1 MASEKKIDTALAM
14 LSVSYPNYTKNANAM
29 TRAVFQRILA
39 DVDDMLLESA
49 VLQWLSTAHPFH
61 PTPGELRDM
70 CHTLIKADEPSAEE
84 AWGLVKKA
92 IRQYGSYRTPEF
104 ASETVAKTV
113 AVMGWF
119 ELCMSENEEA
129 DRAHF
134 WKIYRQIAE
143 RAKTE
148 TMMLPT
154 VKNNMQQ
161 LKAAK
166 VNELIGQTVKRL
178 TSG

>member
-1 MASEKKIDTALAM
+1 MATEKKIDTALAM
-14 LSVSYPNYTKNANAM
+14 LSVAYPNYSKAANAM

-49 VLQWLSTAHPFH
+49 TLQWLSTAHAFH

-70 CHTLIKADEPSAEE
+70 CHALIKSDDPTAEE

-92 IRQYGSYRTPEF
+92 IRTYGSYRKPEF
-104 ASETVAKTV
+104 ASETVAMTV
-113 AVMGWF
+113 EVMGWF

-143 RAKTE
+143 RAKTD
-148 TMMLPT
+148 TMMLPA
-154 VKNNMQQ
+154 VKSNLQQ
-161 LKAAK
+161 LKAAN
-166 VNELIGQTVKRL
+166 VSELIGQTVKRL